1 MFFDV
6 TAAQHLQGYRIRL
19 EFRDGSAGIVDLAG
33 YAAQDNVFRAFRDD
47 DYFRGFHIE
56 LGTLVW
62 GDGELDIAPETLYA
76 KATGRVVV
84 YSQEKSRV

>member
-6 TAAQHLQGYRIRL
+6 TAAQHVHGYQIRL
-19 EFRDGSAGIVDLAG
+19 EFRDGSSGVADLAG
-33 YAAQDNVFRAFRDD
+33 YAARDNVFRAFRDS
-47 DYFRGFHIE
+47 DYFRGFRIE

-62 GDGELDIAPETLYA
+62 GEGELDIAPETLYE
-76 KATGRVVV
+76 KATGGVVA